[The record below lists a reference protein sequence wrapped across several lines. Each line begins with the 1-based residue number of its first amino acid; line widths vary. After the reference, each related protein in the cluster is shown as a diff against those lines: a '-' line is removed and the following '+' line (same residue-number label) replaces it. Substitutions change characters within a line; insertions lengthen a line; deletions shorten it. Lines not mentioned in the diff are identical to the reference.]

1 MSYEPGTKRQ
11 QRVPPKRRAY
21 HPAVVYEMAFFDVFS
36 FNGWMKKT
44 GKMTNKCCWQVK
56 SFNIPIRELE

>member
-36 FNGWMKKT
+36 FQWMDEK
-44 GKMTNKCCWQVK
+44 NK
-56 SFNIPIRELE
+56 